1 MASIDNSGGR
11 GIGGDVGDTLGVLRE
26 QARSVA
32 PTGDGDRGA
41 QASATE
47 RDVLSLSSEA
57 VARQR
62 QLESGTFE
70 RNIDEE
76 RASLLVLQVQQS
88 IATQEPGSLTG
99 SSNESRRLI
108 SFLR

>member
-1 MASIDNSGGR
+1 MASIDNSGGG
-11 GIGGDVGDTLGVLRE
+11 GIGGDVSDALGVLRE
-26 QARSVA
+26 RSRA
-32 PTGDGDRGA
+32 STPASDGRDSRAGTA
-41 QASATE
+41 E

-57 VARQR
+57 VSRQR

-88 IATQEPGSLTG
+88 IATENASSLTG
-99 SSNESRRLI
+99 SSSESRRLI

>member
-26 QARSVA
+26 QARDV
-32 PTGDGDRGA
+32 
-41 QASATE
+41 ASASDAERQPGSTAAE

-57 VARQR
+57 VSRQR
-62 QLESGTFE
+62 QLESGAFE

-88 IATQEPGSLTG
+88 IATQEAGSLTG

>member
-11 GIGGDVGDTLGVLRE
+11 GIGGDVSDALGVLRE
-26 QARSVA
+26 QSRASTPA
-32 PTGDGDRGA
+32 GDGRDSR
-41 QASATE
+41 ATTAE

-57 VARQR
+57 VSRQR

-88 IATQEPGSLTG
+88 IATENASSLTG
-99 SSNESRRLI
+99 SGDESRRLI